1 MDPVIPS
8 WRRQFPYGLEAD
20 EVVARRE
27 FLRYALLSSGA
38 LFIGSVVLAV
48 LAPLQRRSAE
58 PKAVARVNE
67 LRAGEARYFHYP
79 GPQDEAVL
87 INTRER
93 GLVAYSQKCTHL
105 SCSVVYQAERDR
117 LFCPCH
123 DGVFSPLTGDPVAG
137 PPQRRLPRIVLE
149 QRGDDIYAVD
159 LTP

>member
-1 MDPVIPS
+1 MIPS
-8 WRRQFPYGLEAD
+8 WRRQFPYRLEAD

-27 FLRYALLSSGA
+27 FLRYALLTSGA
-38 LFIGSVVLAV
+38 LFVGSVVLAL
-48 LAPLQRRSAE
+48 LAPLRRGSAE
-58 PKAVARVNE
+58 PKAVARLNE
-67 LRAGEARYFHYP
+67 LRAGEARYFRYP

-123 DGVFSPLTGDPVAG
+123 DGVFSPLTGDPLAG

-149 QRGDDIYAVD
+149 QRGDEIYAVD
-159 LTP
+159 VTP

>member
-1 MDPVIPS
+1 MIPS
-8 WRRQFPYGLEAD
+8 WRRQFPYRLDAD
-20 EVVARRE
+20 EIVARRE
-27 FLRYALLSSGA
+27 FLRYALFTSGA
-38 LFIGSVVLAV
+38 LFVGSVVLAL
-48 LAPLQRRSAE
+48 LAPLRRGLSQ
-58 PKAVARVNE
+58 PKAVARLSE
-67 LRAGEARYFHYP
+67 LRAGQARYFRYP

-149 QRGDDIYAVD
+149 QRGDEIYAVD
-159 LTP
+159 VTP

>member
-1 MDPVIPS
+1 MPS
-8 WRRQFPYGLEAD
+8 WRRQFPYRLDAD
-20 EVVARRE
+20 EIVARRE
-27 FLRYALLSSGA
+27 FLRYALFTSGA
-38 LFIGSVVLAV
+38 LFAGSVVLAL
-48 LAPLQRRSAE
+48 LAPLRRGLAE
-58 PKAVARVNE
+58 PKAVARLSE
-67 LRAGEARYFHYP
+67 LRAGEARYFRYP

-137 PPQRRLPRIVLE
+137 PPQRRLPRVVLE
-149 QRGDDIYAVD
+149 QRGDEIYAVD
-159 LTP
+159 VTP

>member
-1 MDPVIPS
+1 MPS
-8 WRRQFPYGLEAD
+8 WRRQFPYRLDAD
-20 EVVARRE
+20 EIVSRRE
-27 FLRYALLSSGA
+27 FLRYALFTSGA
-38 LFIGSVVLAV
+38 LFVGTVALAL
-48 LAPLQRRSAE
+48 LAPLRRGSAE
-58 PKAVARVNE
+58 PKAVARLNE
-67 LRAGEARYFHYP
+67 LRAGEARYFRYP

-137 PPQRRLPRIVLE
+137 PPQRRLPRVVLE
-149 QRGDDIYAVD
+149 QRGDEIFAVD
-159 LTP
+159 VTP

>member
-1 MDPVIPS
+1 MDPVNPS
-8 WRRQFPYGLEAD
+8 WRRQFPYRLDAD

-27 FLRYALLSSGA
+27 FLRYAVLTSGA
-38 LFIGSVVLAV
+38 LFVGSVVLAL

-58 PKAVARVNE
+58 PKAVARLSE
-67 LRAGEARYFHYP
+67 LRIGEARYFRYP
-79 GPQDEAVL
+79 GPEDEAML

-117 LFCPCH
+117 LLCPCH

-149 QRGDDIYAVD
+149 QRGDEVFAVD
-159 LTP
+159 VTP